1 MNTGQILGV
10 HFKVLLENTH
20 QQCQSMEKCLFKTSS
35 KPAVR
40 KNKENKQKICI
51 PAVRTWLRYEE
62 NIWIAP
68 PGYTMSASYDPDI
81 ENEKFPNKNA
91 TFFKKQGKHAL
102 SSKL

>member
-1 MNTGQILGV
+1 MNTGQIFGV
-10 HFKVLLENTH
+10 HFKVLLENN
-20 QQCQSMEKCLFKTSS
+20 QIQRQSMDKCLFKISS

-62 NIWIAP
+62 NICITP

-81 ENEKFPNKNA
+81 ENEKFPDKNA
-91 TFFKKQGKHAL
+91 TFFEKQGKHAL